1 MSYRPTLIL
10 LVVVGLLGG
19 LLWMLQHSVE
29 PTARRLAQSGRVL
42 DLDLMHV
49 ESLVL
54 QSGDD
59 EMELVRRGAE
69 WWIVRPVEARADEAR
84 IGQLLSASE
93 ALVSSEIITREQ
105 RLHRGLSLGDY
116 GLDIPRASITYRT
129 ALGSRRL
136 LLGHAAS
143 LGKQTYVRIDG
154 ESDVY
159 MADADLRDAT
169 PDTIKAMRDHAL
181 MHGQPA
187 RVTRLEIERPGG
199 GFVQLLRSAAGW
211 VVQQPMREAAAPK
224 QVNGLLEALY
234 AARIEGF
241 VWDPPVG
248 RPLVNAD
255 ARPVVD
261 APAVPV
267 ESYGLASDM
276 SPARVRIWEAGDD
289 VGRELVFGKPVEAGG
304 ESVYA
309 MFSDR
314 GIVFTLPAALLA
326 RFQLSVDDLRSR
338 ELVRLDPHRI
348 RYLAV
353 QQGDRKLALG
363 HTDAKGWLILEP
375 IQWPADNET
384 VTGVI
389 RQLTDARIHAF
400 IDAPATNPAAPLDER
415 ATLRVTLDTVYAPA
429 ALPDG
434 DAPDAP
440 RSDKADGSS
449 GRCELVA
456 VDDDSDDLLNVAV
469 SGRPGRYQV
478 RRDALVFLP
487 EATVLP
493 LAFVD
498 RTILAVAP
506 ERVQRITLRD
516 TSRDTSREQ
525 ILERDAEGVWRVVQP
540 AGGHPD
546 AKALSDILF
555 GVSNLRAERVAD
567 QNPKLLSRYG
577 LDAAA
582 QSLTIGLSGGEA
594 IQKIILLGVPAD
606 ARGRYAM
613 VQGQDV
619 VFVLHQATVD
629 TLMRGIVVPAQKAP
643 AP

>member
-1 MSYRPTLIL
+1 MSYRATLIL

-29 PTARRLAQSGRVL
+29 PTAHRLAQSGRVL

-49 ESLVL
+49 ESLAL
-54 QSGDD
+54 QNGDD
-59 EMELVRRGAE
+59 EMALVRRGPE
-69 WWIVRPVEARADEAR
+69 WWLVRPVEARADEAR

-93 ALVSSEIITREQ
+93 ALVRRETITREQ
-105 RLHRGLSLGDY
+105 REHRGLSLGDY
-116 GLDIPRASITYRT
+116 GLDIPRTSVTYAT
-129 ALGSRRL
+129 PLGRRRL
-136 LLGHAAS
+136 LIGNAAR
-143 LGKQTYVRIDG
+143 LGKHTYVRIDG
-154 ESDVY
+154 ESDVSL
-159 MADADLRDAT
+159 ADADLRDAM
-169 PDTIKAMRDHAL
+169 PASIEAMRDRAL
-181 MHGQPA
+181 MHGQAA

-211 VVQQPMREAAAPK
+211 VVQQPMREAAAPE
-224 QVNGLLEALY
+224 QVNALLDALY
-234 AARIEGF
+234 AARMERFI
-241 VWDPPVG
+241 WDPPPG
-248 RPLVNAD
+248 RATVNAD
-255 ARPVVD
+255 ALPVVD
-261 APAVPV
+261 APAAPV
-267 ESYGLASDM
+267 ESYGLAADM

-289 VGRELVFGKPVEAGG
+289 VGRELVFGKPVEAGS

-309 MFSDR
+309 MFVDR
-314 GIVFTLPAALLA
+314 GAVFTLPAALLA
-326 RFQLSVDDLRSR
+326 HFQLPVNDLRSR

-363 HTDAKGWLILEP
+363 HTDANGWSILEP
-375 IQWPADNET
+375 IQWPADRET
-384 VTGVI
+384 VVGVL
-389 RQLTDARIHAF
+389 RQLTGARIHAF
-400 IDAPATNPAAPLDER
+400 IDAPATNPAVPLDDG

-434 DAPDAP
+434 DAPDASG
-440 RSDKADGSS
+440 SDRADGTR

-456 VDDDSDDLLNVAV
+456 VDDDSNDLLTVTV

-493 LAFVD
+493 LAFFD
-498 RTILAVAP
+498 RTVLAVAP
-506 ERVQRITLRD
+506 ERVQRITVRD
-516 TSRDTSREQ
+516 TSGEQ

-540 AGGHPD
+540 AGGRPD
-546 AKALSDILF
+546 AQALSEILF

-594 IQKIILLGVPAD
+594 IQKIILVGKPVGNS
-606 ARGRYAM
+606 GRYAM
-613 VQGQDV
+613 IQGQDV

-629 TLMRGIVVPAQKAP
+629 TLMRGVVVPAQEAP